1 MQFIVT
7 NKLILSTRVIFDE
20 GFMHYYNFKINNL
33 PDIGAMRIT
42 EEKLIEFNAFLNSFQ
57 KPNEQAFTAF
67 VKIIEKFNQN
77 SLVAPKI
84 EEVRLKP

>member
-1 MQFIVT
+1 
-7 NKLILSTRVIFDE
+7 
-20 GFMHYYNFKINNL
+20 
-33 PDIGAMRIT
+33 MRIT